1 MRLPDWATR
10 LDAYIAAA
18 LSMPFSYDPAMGLD
32 CCRFTWGAIHAQT
45 GNTIGQQFV
54 GTYRSK
60 RESLVAMKNYC
71 GRASLLWSIVKLMD
85 ENKFDRRRGPF
96 FAQRGD
102 VLLVPNGP
110 GGDFLGIMDLNGR
123 DVLSVGEHG
132 IKRVPVSKFCRAWR
146 ID

>member
-1 MRLPDWATR
+1 MRFEDWATR
-10 LDAYIAAA
+10 LDRYIAAS
-18 LSMPFSYDPAMGLD
+18 LSMPFSYNSAMGMD

-45 GNTIGQQFV
+45 GIVIGQQFAN
-54 GTYRSK
+54 TYRTK
-60 RESLVAMKNYC
+60 RESLLVMKKYS
-71 GRASLLWSIVKLMD
+71 GRPSLLWSIVKLMD
-85 ENKFDRRRGPF
+85 EHHFDRRRGPF